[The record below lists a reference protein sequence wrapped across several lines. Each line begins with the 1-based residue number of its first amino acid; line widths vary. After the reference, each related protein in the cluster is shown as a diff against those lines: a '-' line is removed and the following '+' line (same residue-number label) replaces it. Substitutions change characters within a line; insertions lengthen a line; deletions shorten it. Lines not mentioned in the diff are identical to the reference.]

1 MTMKR
6 RPLAAAALVAT
17 MSVGLAPQALA
28 ATNARTTA
36 EVSAPAAVDSAR
48 AVKNPETAA
57 TYLKQWMFDPNNA
70 HHPLYAKANFNGP
83 ASRNTN
89 LKNSMQRK
97 FLQYERQTFGINLG
111 WTHDATAKTAVAV
124 SRWFFTRPDTT
135 HPLRYG
141 DTVAMGYGTSPS
153 YIRYAN
159 RTFGINLDWSTAPRF
174 EWKLLGGKTG
184 TQVRSGDWLAIYNTV
199 TKQPLI
205 SFDRTVGG
213 DIGWPN
219 SETWGQQLGDVTMK
233 FIHDHWREGVA
244 YLLYHYCVTS

>member
-159 RTFGINLDWSTAPRF
+159 RTFGINLDWSSAPRY

-199 TKQPLI
+199 TK
-205 SFDRTVGG
+205 
-213 DIGWPN
+213 N

-244 YLLYHYCVTS
+244 YLLYAVV